1 MLLWLTRRLLRST
14 PSPAFFAHAPSS
26 LVVTVC
32 HKGSQK
38 NLKNKRVK
46 IIKSQ
51 HTAPLSA
58 RRPPPPL
65 PRWHCPPCA
74 LHCQIPL
81 NARRTCHHAPTASR
95 RANLPPRP
103 PLSLAAARSPFV
115 PHARP
120 GVLPHA
126 WPAPIQRRT
135 SRYTSPDP
143 EADITIALGIS
154 DGHLALA
161 LSALARSLSLGL
173 LFLSSYPPVLRT
185 RSDMGRKNKQ
195 SWLFH

>member
-65 PRWHCPPCA
+65 PRWHCPPFA
-74 LHCQIPL
+74 LHCQSLRPALSMRPAQIPL
-81 NARRTCHHAPTASR
+81 NARGTWGP
-95 RANLPPRP
+95 
-103 PLSLAAARSPFV
+103 AARMAS
-115 PHARP
+115 A
-120 GVLPHA
+120 
-126 WPAPIQRRT
+126 
-135 SRYTSPDP
+135 DP
-143 EADITIALGIS
+143 EADITIYQPRSRG
-154 DGHLALA
+154 GHHD
-161 LSALARSLSLGL
+161 SAGTFGRAPRSRSLCSRSLSLARSVVSF
-173 LFLSSYPPVLRT
+173 FLPVLRT
-185 RSDMGRKNKQ
+185 RSDMERKNKQ
-195 SWLFH
+195 PWLFN